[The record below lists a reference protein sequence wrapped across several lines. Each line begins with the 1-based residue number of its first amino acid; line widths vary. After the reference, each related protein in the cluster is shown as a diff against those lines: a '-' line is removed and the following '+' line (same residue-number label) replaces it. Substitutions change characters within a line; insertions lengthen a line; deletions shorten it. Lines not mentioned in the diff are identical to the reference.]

1 MCMPPQPIHDIDT
14 ELDLACSGGP
24 VRTIVIPP
32 CPALLVRLQA
42 VMKSSDPDWTE
53 VREISAADV
62 AMAAALVRAANSPL
76 YARSSSVSG
85 VDQAM
90 GLLGLRQTAAL
101 LTQFLTARALPVKHP
116 ALENFWETSAQ
127 RAHAISYIAR
137 QLYNLPADLAHA
149 FGLFCD
155 VGVPIL
161 LKSLPGYG
169 GTLAESRAR
178 GDRCMTA
185 TEQAAHRTDHAI
197 VGALVARTW
206 RLPPELKQAI
216 RLHHDVDV
224 LACRQVDEIIRTL
237 IAAGMAAEHI
247 VAQLAGLPVSI
258 EWTQRGSSC
267 LQHLQVDAAELL
279 HWQDELS
286 CLSVDATA

>member
-1 MCMPPQPIHDIDT
+1 MPATQTHDIDS
-14 ELDLACSGGP
+14 ELDLARSEGP

-32 CPALLVRLQA
+32 CPALLQRLQA
-42 VMKSSDPDWTE
+42 AMKSADPDWDE
-53 VREISAADV
+53 VRDIAGADV
-62 AMAAALVRAANSPL
+62 AMAASLVRAANSPL

-90 GLLGLRQTAAL
+90 ALLGLRQTAAL

-116 ALENFWETSAQ
+116 ALENFWDTSAQ
-127 RAHAISYIAR
+127 RAHAITYIAR
-137 QLYNLPADLAHA
+137 QLYSLPTDLAHA

-161 LKSLPGYG
+161 LKSLPGYA

-178 GDRCMTA
+178 RDRPMTS

-206 RLPPELKQAI
+206 RLAPQLKQAI
-216 RLHHDVDV
+216 RLHHEAEALTD
-224 LACRQVDEIIRTL
+224 RRIDETVRHL
-237 IAAGMAAEHI
+237 IAAGLAAEHI
-247 VAQLAGLPVSI
+247 VGQLAGLPVSI
-258 EWTQRGSSC
+258 EWAQRGEAS
-267 LQHLQVDAAELL
+267 LTHLQVDAAELL
-279 HWQDELS
+279 HWQDELA
-286 CLSVDATA
+286 CLADL